1 MNLSSCSAAVTDVG
15 GEVYAVRL
23 GCPASSSARPHD
35 SPRVARLDG
44 QGVASLD
51 GYGDGGVD
59 RVGEGVMGG
68 EGEVVLACEAELID
82 ELFCVFAD
90 ASRGL
95 HCEGDEVSELSRR
108 HLEVVGL
115 LLPCCTLSYRE
126 ATGAGKRE
134 I

>member
-1 MNLSSCSAAVTDVG
+1 MDKVFDRLLRTMSHSTLPAFLPHLAAVTGKITDVAYVYLSSCSAAVTDVG

-44 QGVASLD
+44 QGVSSLD

-68 EGEVVLACEAELID
+68 G
-82 ELFCVFAD
+82 
-90 ASRGL
+90 
-95 HCEGDEVSELSRR
+95 
-108 HLEVVGL
+108 
-115 LLPCCTLSYRE
+115 
-126 ATGAGKRE
+126 
-134 I
+134 